1 MGWIARIAGLITVF
15 GAVNWVVLSL
25 FSTDAIRRLLGSS
38 SHVGHA
44 AMAVVGL
51 SALYVL
57 IEVARPKRR
66 RAS

>member
-25 FSTDAIRRLLGSS
+25 FSTDAINRLLGSS

-44 AMAVVGL
+44 AMAAVGL

-57 IEVARPKRR
+57 IEVARPKRK
-66 RAS
+66 RA